1 MDKKE
6 LTQRYRAFLRDFKLG
21 ASQAVV
27 GAGGALC
34 VLGLR
39 EETSDIDVD
48 VPLEVF
54 NRLLKLGL
62 PTHEFVIPGQKPVQV
77 IEATGVVDV
86 HVRTNK
92 DPVVLTDGVCHYTP
106 EVLLAFKQKLN
117 REKDQEDIRKLKKY
131 LGV

>member
-21 ASQAVV
+21 ASQVVV

-39 EETSDIDVD
+39 EETSDLDVD

-54 NRLLKLGL
+54 NRLLKKGL
-62 PTHEFVIPGQKPVQV
+62 PTHEFVTPGQKPVLV
-77 IEATGVVDV
+77 IEAAEFVDV
-86 HVRTNK
+86 LERTNK
-92 DPVVLTDGVCHYTP
+92 DPVVFTDGVCHYTP
-106 EVLLAFKQKLN
+106 EVLLAFKQRLN
-117 REKDQEDIRKLKKY
+117 REKDQEDIRKLKEY

>member
-1 MDKKE
+1 MNRKE
-6 LTQRYRAFLRDFKLG
+6 LIQKYREFLRDFKLG
-21 ASQAVV
+21 ASQVVV

-77 IEATGVVDV
+77 IEATEVVDV

>member
-21 ASQAVV
+21 AGRVVV

-54 NRLLKLGL
+54 NWLLKLGL

-77 IEATGVVDV
+77 IEATDVVDV

-131 LGV
+131 VGV

>member
-21 ASQAVV
+21 AGRVVV

-54 NRLLKLGL
+54 NWLLKLGL
-62 PTHEFVIPGQKPVQV
+62 PTHEFVNPGQKPVQV
-77 IEATGVVDV
+77 IEATDVVDV

-117 REKDQEDIRKLKKY
+117 REKDQEDIRKLKKH

>member
-1 MDKKE
+1 MNRKE
-6 LTQRYRAFLRDFKLG
+6 LIQKYREFLRDFKLG
-21 ASQAVV
+21 ASQVVV

-62 PTHEFVIPGQKPVQV
+62 PTHEFVISGQKPVLV
-77 IEATGVVDV
+77 IEATDVVDV
-86 HVRTNK
+86 HVQTNK